1 MVMMS
6 YIKCSVEQ
14 SQLSVIIKTTAAV
27 NLLTEIK
34 KHSVTCLLALSP
46 SVRSGTLK
54 MGEAKVKS
62 LSRVRLL
69 ASPWTVAH
77 QASPSLGFSRQE
89 YWSGLPFPSP
99 GESSRPRDRTWVSR
113 IEGRCFN
120 LSATGKPLKGTSG
133 GLIAILYFKH
143 SFALEPIEVSESSSH
158 SELRPSTAAH
168 HLPVQWK
175 QGVPEK
181 GSPELGA
188 RVWSLQEK
196 QVSGSFRSSYSFRP
210 SLSTRGQ

>member
-1 MVMMS
+1 MGKGLVPRTLPDLLN
-6 YIKCSVEQ
+6 VE
-14 SQLSVIIKTTAAV
+14 LAV
-27 NLLTEIK
+27 
-34 KHSVTCLLALSP
+34 AF
-46 SVRSGTLK
+46 
-54 MGEAKVKS
+54 
-62 LSRVRLL
+62 
-69 ASPWTVAH
+69 
-77 QASPSLGFSRQE
+77 QAPLSLGFSRQE

-143 SFALEPIEVSESSSH
+143 SFALEPVEVSESSSH

-188 RVWSLQEK
+188 HVCGLCRK
-196 QVSGSFRSSYSFRP
+196 NR
-210 SLSTRGQ
+210 